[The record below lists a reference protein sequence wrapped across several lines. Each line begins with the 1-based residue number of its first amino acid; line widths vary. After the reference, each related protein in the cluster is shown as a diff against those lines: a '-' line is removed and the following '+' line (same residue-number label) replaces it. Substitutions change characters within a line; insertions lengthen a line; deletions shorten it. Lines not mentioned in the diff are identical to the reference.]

1 MASSAHKHHIH
12 LPNPYD
18 SAATPPPT
26 PSTQPELLSAS
37 DAADSISRLL
47 HRLPPTLNLSLPTRR
62 SPLSNASTTPPIT
75 TVAPLISFS
84 DPTENLYSNIFSA
97 CSLHGFFQ
105 LIDHNIPSQLAQS
118 AESESLSLFN
128 LSRDQKHL
136 QFPKNWPLGYD
147 ADDDDDDDEESTSA
161 CESFCLDSTCFAES
175 TTALNLSS
183 LHEFTGKLEKLGLNV
198 TEALSRAL
206 GFENPAREDPKR
218 ICSLMWISENSSSIN
233 KPGLSSSGRMY
244 PYVVGLQY
252 QIRCQKYSLS
262 ADSGLV
268 SVSPRVDS
276 VLVTIGD
283 IAQVISSSSSSS
295 PKFQLINYR
304 FSAPAGWVVQFCA
317 GRIRDSRQMDP
328 TRPNQFHILIA

>member
-12 LPNPYD
+12 LQNLYD

-26 PSTQPELLSAS
+26 PSTQPDLLSAS

-47 HRLPPTLNLSLPTRR
+47 HRLPPTLTLSLPTRR
-62 SPLSNASTTPPIT
+62 SPLSNAAATTIT

-84 DPTENLYSNIFSA
+84 DPIENIYSNLFSA
-97 CSLHGFFQ
+97 CSHHGFFQ

-118 AESESLSLFN
+118 AESESRSLFN

-147 ADDDDDDDEESTSA
+147 ADDDDDDEESTSV
-161 CESFCLDSTCFAES
+161 CESFCLGSTCFAES

-183 LHEFTGKLEKLGLNV
+183 LHEFTGELEKLGLNV
-198 TEALSRAL
+198 IEALSRTL
-206 GFENPAREDPKR
+206 GFENPAHEDPKR

-233 KPGLSSSGRMY
+233 KPGLSSSARMY

-252 QIRCQKYSLS
+252 QIRSQKYSLS
-262 ADSGLV
+262 ADSGWV

-283 IAQVISSSSSSS
+283 IAQVISSSSSPES
-295 PKFQLINYR
+295 QLIN
-304 FSAPAGWVVQFCA
+304 
-317 GRIRDSRQMDP
+317 
-328 TRPNQFHILIA
+328 